1 MKHPAC
7 WNTSLHCLLW
17 LCLYCVSAPLLAATF
32 TVTNT
37 QDSGPGSLRQAM
49 IEAMMSTGTHTIDF
63 DSAPDGTPIVLESP
77 LPPIPSN
84 VTLTITGRGP
94 TNTIIDGNNLHRPF
108 SSAWTTNMHLTLR
121 DLTIRNGRAEALN
134 GGAIDLEGGSASSLT
149 VERVEFIDNYARY
162 EGGAIRTQVPT
173 HIRNSVFVG
182 NQSVTFG
189 GAIAA
194 GNTPLTVINSSFAG
208 NTSVQGII
216 RLDSDIAPAI
226 NGRLVNVTITGNSTH
241 FSTIYVTQ
249 NARLSISNSLIAG
262 NARVDGGNLG
272 FAAGGAIIAE
282 ASHNNIIGP
291 SPDPGLVDGV
301 NGNQLDVTD
310 PLVGPLGN
318 YGGTTRTVPLLPG
331 SPAINAGTTAG
342 GDIPNVDQ
350 RGISRVGTTDIG
362 AFESRGFTLARMSGN
377 NQSATVDTAFA
388 DALVVRVDANQAI
401 EPVEGGRIL
410 FSAPTSGASAALA
423 PPDASINASGQA
435 QTTATANAT
444 SGGYNVNAN
453 ASIGT
458 TPASVDFSLTNE
470 PAGDPACASFTF
482 PYTLSG
488 TDNAARVAELRQAI
502 DCANANAT
510 DDVIDLDSHTLVFS
524 DGPYVLGDDNAL
536 PPVSSSI
543 TLQNGALERDPTA
556 PAFRLMLVEPS
567 ASLTL
572 TAMQLRYG
580 AATGDGGAILS
591 HGMLMAR
598 DSVFEHNT
606 AGARGGAIR
615 TSVAGTLFAVM
626 SRFSYNHALD
636 GAALA
641 YSAMSQLI
649 NVRFD
654 HNGDANTDS
663 VLWSEG
669 YSAMIG
675 VLLHDNQLTR
685 SGSSLMV
692 VRPGASVTEMRHAT
706 IADNSVEGVFL
717 RMENSSNAQVRNSI
731 VWNNQYTSLGAV
743 TPVYS
748 ILPGVAEVNGNL
760 DRDPGFVATPGN
772 YRLAA
777 GSPAID
783 AGDNTNSFF
792 DMLDIDNDGDSA
804 EMLPDLDLGQRPWDD
819 PDAPDTG
826 VPGAPPFDLAIVD
839 MGAFERQAP
848 VALPSLS
855 INDVSVNE
863 GDSGTTDAVFT
874 ISLSAPAPLGG
885 VAFDIAT
892 ADGTATVGDDDYVPL
907 AITGMF
913 IPDGQSS
920 VTFTVQVNG
929 DTQVETDE
937 TFLVNVTNV
946 VNATVADGQGVGTI
960 LNDDVDPCAGFGFP
974 YTLSGSNNSARV
986 SELKQAIECANA
998 NSTHDTIDLGGHTVF
1013 LTNGPY
1019 LVNFGATALP
1029 DVASVI
1035 TLQNGRLERDPAASE
1050 QFRFLSVGDTGEL
1063 TVLDMAFVGAD
1074 SRSSG
1079 GAIRSTGPLYVHRT
1093 LFEDNRTTT
1102 GGGGAVAAL
1111 QLVVTRSV
1119 FRRNSAY
1126 TSGAAIWG
1134 GRQGPVGTLPVTIL
1148 NSRFEDHG
1156 DTATPASPIVFLS
1169 TDRDIRVENLLFVRN
1184 TTERGLIS
1192 SADEAT
1198 VSNITFADNTL
1209 ADEGILRGMVTAHNS
1224 IVWGNQLSGWGIG
1237 GSFHHSLV
1245 QGGFPAG
1252 TGNIDLDPR
1261 FTDPANGDYTL
1272 ASGSPAIDAGDNGVV
1287 GLDTYDFDGDGDT
1300 TEALPDLAGNP
1311 RQQDDAGVVDTGS
1324 GSAPIVDMGAY
1335 ERQADSAPAGITIQ
1349 PTSGL
1354 VTNEA
1359 GGNASFTVVL
1369 DTQPHADV
1377 SIALSSSDTTEGTVA
1392 PASLSFTSANWN
1404 SPQTVTVTGVD
1415 DAVVDGD
1422 IAYTIVTAAA
1432 VSADVNYDGIDP
1444 DDVTVTNTDNDSAGI
1459 TVTPTSGLV
1468 TTEGMGATGTPGM
1481 DQFSVVLTSQPVA
1494 DVTIALSSSD
1504 TTEGTVSS
1512 AILTFTS
1519 ANWNTAQ
1526 QVDVLSV
1533 DDTIVDGDI
1542 TYTIVTAPAVSA
1554 DANYNG
1560 IDPAD
1565 VSVTNIDNDSAGI
1578 MVNPTSGLLT
1588 TEAGGTASFTVAL
1601 YTQPSA
1607 EVSIALSSSDTTE
1620 GTVAPASVIF
1630 TTANWNIA
1638 QTITVTGVD
1647 DSEVDGDI
1655 AYSIITAAAVSADA
1669 YYNGI
1674 DPADVQVTNTDDE
1687 IPGAAVFAYK
1697 SVHQVGTAS
1706 QPVIYEIALSNVG
1719 DDDQPDDPA
1728 SDELVDILP
1737 PQLALTLASAT
1748 SGTVSFDLASNT
1760 VRWNGVLAAG
1770 AAPVLIQIEADVL
1783 ITQPAL
1789 ISNQATVH
1797 YDSDGDGANDATR
1810 LSTDPAL
1817 AGEAEPTVFQ
1827 FAGTAP
1833 GNTPIMIPV
1842 NNKRGLLG
1850 LVLLMTLAAGG
1861 TLMRRRI

>member
-1 MKHPAC
+1 MKHPAR
-7 WNTSLHCLLW
+7 WNTAIQCLLW
-17 LCLYCVSAPLLAATF
+17 LCLYVAAAPLDAATY
-32 TVTNT
+32 TVTSAN
-37 QDSGPGSLRQAM
+37 DSGPGTLRQAM
-49 IEAMMSTGTHTIDF
+49 INATETTGTHTIVF
-63 DSAPDGTPIVLESP
+63 SPTLDGTPIVLASP
-77 LPPIPSN
+77 LPQITN
-84 VTLTITGRGP
+84 NTTLTIVGNDP
-94 TNTIIDGNNLHRPF
+94 VNTIIDGDNQHQIFLCAFASN
-108 SSAWTTNMHLTLR
+108 AHLTLR
-121 DLTIRNGRAEALN
+121 DMTVRNGKAVDLN
-134 GGAIDLEGGSASSLT
+134 GGAVDFATSAASSLN
-149 VERVEFIDNYARY
+149 VEGVEFIDNYARY

-182 NQSVTFG
+182 NKSDTFG

-194 GNTPLTVINSSFAG
+194 GNAPLTVINSSFAG

-272 FAAGGAIIAE
+272 FAAGGAIIAG

-291 SPDPGLVDGV
+291 SPDSGLTDGV

-401 EPVEGGRIL
+401 EPVEGGRVL

-423 PPDASINASGQA
+423 TPDASINASGQA

-482 PYTLSG
+482 PYTLAG
-488 TDNAARVAELRQAI
+488 TDNTARVAELRQAI

-510 DDVIDLDSHTLVFS
+510 DDVIDLGGHTLVFS
-524 DGPYVLGDDNAL
+524 DGPYVFSYNNAL
-536 PPVSSSI
+536 PPVSSTI

-567 ASLTL
+567 AALTL
-572 TAMQLRYG
+572 TAMQLRHG

-591 HGMLMAR
+591 FGTLIAR
-598 DSVFEHNT
+598 DSVFEHNS
-606 AGARGGAIR
+606 ASARGGAIR
-615 TSVAGTLFAVM
+615 GTEDALLQVLM

-783 AGDNTNSFF
+783 AGDNGNSFF
-792 DMLDIDNDGDSA
+792 DMFDIDNDGDSA

-819 PDAPDTG
+819 PDVPDTG
-826 VPGAPPFDLAIVD
+826 VPAAPPFDGAIVD
-839 MGAFERQAP
+839 MGAYERQAP

-855 INDVSVNE
+855 IDDVSVNE
-863 GDSGTTDAVFT
+863 GDSGSTDAVFT
-874 ISLSAPAPLGG
+874 ISLSTPAPLGG

-892 ADGTATVGDDDYVPL
+892 ADGTATVADDDYVTHSL
-907 AITGMF
+907 TQAW
-913 IPDGQSS
+913 IPDGESS
-920 VTFTVQVNG
+920 LAFTVQVNG
-929 DTQVETDE
+929 DTEWEADE
-937 TFLVNVTNV
+937 TFFVNVTNV
-946 VNATVADGQGVGTI
+946 VNAVVADGQGVGTI
-960 LNDDVDPCAGFGFP
+960 LNDDPDPCAGFAFP
-974 YTLSGSNNSARV
+974 YTVSGADNDARV

-1029 DVASVI
+1029 DVASAI

-1093 LFEDNRTTT
+1093 LFEDNRTTS
-1102 GGGGAVAAL
+1102 GAGGAVAAL

-1126 TSGAAIWG
+1126 TAGAAIWG
-1134 GRQGPVGTLPVTIL
+1134 GRQGPIGTLPVTIL

-1156 DTATPASPIVFLS
+1156 DTAAPASPIVLIA
-1169 TDRDIRVENLLFVRN
+1169 TVGDIRVENLLFVRN
-1184 TTERGLIS
+1184 TTERGIIS

-1198 VSNITFADNTL
+1198 VSNITFADNIL
-1209 ADEGILRGMVTAHNS
+1209 ADEGILRGLVTAHNS

-1237 GSFHHSLV
+1237 GIFHHSLV

-1261 FTDPANGDYTL
+1261 FTDAANGDYTL

-1335 ERQADSAPAGITIQ
+1335 ERQADSDPAGITVQ

-1354 VTNEA
+1354 TTTEA

-1392 PASLSFTSANWN
+1392 PANLSFTAANWN
-1404 SPQTVTVTGVD
+1404 APQTVTVTGVD

-1432 VSADVNYDGIDP
+1432 VS
-1444 DDVTVTNTDNDSAGI
+1444 DDV
-1459 TVTPTSGLV
+1459 
-1468 TTEGMGATGTPGM
+1468 
-1481 DQFSVVLTSQPVA
+1481 
-1494 DVTIALSSSD
+1494 
-1504 TTEGTVSS
+1504 
-1512 AILTFTS
+1512 
-1519 ANWNTAQ
+1519 
-1526 QVDVLSV
+1526 
-1533 DDTIVDGDI
+1533 
-1542 TYTIVTAPAVSA
+1542 
-1554 DANYNG
+1554 NYNG

-1565 VSVTNIDNDSAGI
+1565 VSVTNTDNDSAGI
-1578 MVNPTSGLLT
+1578 LVDPTSGLVT
-1588 TEAGGTASFTVAL
+1588 TEAGGTASFSVVL
-1601 YTQPSA
+1601 SSQPSA
-1607 EVSIALSSSDTTE
+1607 DVSIGLSSSDTSE
-1620 GTVAPASVIF
+1620 GTVSPASLTF
-1630 TTANWNIA
+1630 TSTNWNIA
-1638 QTITVTGVD
+1638 QTATVTGVD
-1647 DSEVDGDI
+1647 DTEVDGDV
-1655 AYSIITAAAVSADA
+1655 AYSIITAPAVSADP

-1674 DPADVQVTNTDDE
+1674 VADDVQVTNTDDE

-1697 SVHQVGTAS
+1697 SVQQVGTAS
-1706 QPVIYEIALSNVG
+1706 QPVIYEIALSNLG
-1719 DDDQPDDPA
+1719 DDDQPDDPG
-1728 SDELVDILP
+1728 SDELVDVLP
-1737 PQLALTLASAT
+1737 PQLALTSAT
-1748 SGTVSFDLASNT
+1748 ASSGVVSVDMASNT
-1760 VRWNGVLAAG
+1760 VRWNGTLASG
-1770 AAPVLIQIEADVL
+1770 AAPVLIQIEADVVVSQPML
-1783 ITQPAL
+1783 IP
-1789 ISNQATVH
+1789 NQAQVH
-1797 YDSDGDGANDATR
+1797 YDSDGDGTSDATR

-1817 AGEAEPTVFQ
+1817 AGDAEPTVFQ
-1827 FAGTAP
+1827 FGGT
-1833 GNTPIMIPV
+1833 TPVMIPV
-1842 NNKRGLLG
+1842 NDPRVLFGLL
-1850 LVLLMTLAAGG
+1850 VLMMLAAGG
-1861 TLMRRRI
+1861 TLMRRRS